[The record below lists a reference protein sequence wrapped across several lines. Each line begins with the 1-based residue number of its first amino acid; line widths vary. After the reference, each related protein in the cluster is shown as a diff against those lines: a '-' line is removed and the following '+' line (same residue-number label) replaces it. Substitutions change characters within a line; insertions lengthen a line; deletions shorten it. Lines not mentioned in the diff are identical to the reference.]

1 MYSQH
6 GAEKLYLSPANH
18 STSFFQKDPSPALY
32 EKKIPSLNRTAQ
44 KTLAELTSD
53 LSDIQELLLEFER
66 ALLNSSSSIS
76 SSVPSAEANAKAK
89 ETGKVVG
96 EERKSSIPES
106 AERKRQELMKRHREI
121 RARTMGE
128 QQGGGN
134 EQPQVQ
140 GQGTGGAATQQQ
152 QHQKVVAGGGGTGS
166 GVAGMRSGFDEGTCS
181 TTLQI
186 TITKGE

>member
-76 SSVPSAEANAKAK
+76 SSVPAAEANAKAK
-89 ETGKVVG
+89 ETGEVVG
-96 EERKSSIPES
+96 ERKSSIPES